1 VNYSEL
7 RVTKEISF
15 DDLENRPTDDLVQKL
30 VPQMVAELAYQI
42 IKNNLVTFSTDRN
55 METQELLFEMKVV
68 VGKPNHATV

>member
-1 VNYSEL
+1 VSYSEL

-42 IKNNLVTFSTDRN
+42 IKNNLVTFSTDKN

>member
-42 IKNNLVTFSTDRN
+42 IKNNLVTFSTDKN

>member
-1 VNYSEL
+1 MNYSEL